1 MSDNPLNLLKEELEN
16 DDIQIKVNAIHR
28 FPVIMAVFPPEKIIS
43 EFIPYIQKIIPTEE
57 DEVLLAIS
65 EELPHFKTYLDG
77 KQMTAVLPLF
87 QLFQNDN
94 HFNHVFQNHLFLI
107 SNFFLIL

>member
-1 MSDNPLNLLKEELEN
+1 
-16 DDIQIKVNAIHR
+16 
-28 FPVIMAVFPPEKIIS
+28 MAVFPPEKIIS

-87 QLFQNDN
+87 QLLLGCEETVVRESTVEGLRKLVPSLTDEQVQKDLVPMVLN
-94 HFNHVFQNHLFLI
+94 I
-107 SNFFLIL
+107 SNMEAFQYHG

>member
-1 MSDNPLNLLKEELEN
+1 
-16 DDIQIKVNAIHR
+16 
-28 FPVIMAVFPPEKIIS
+28 MAVLQPDKIIS

-77 KQMTAVLPLF
+77 KQI
-87 QLFQNDN
+87 NDCSIAIIPIIIR
-94 HFNHVFQNHLFLI
+94 L
-107 SNFFLIL
+107 